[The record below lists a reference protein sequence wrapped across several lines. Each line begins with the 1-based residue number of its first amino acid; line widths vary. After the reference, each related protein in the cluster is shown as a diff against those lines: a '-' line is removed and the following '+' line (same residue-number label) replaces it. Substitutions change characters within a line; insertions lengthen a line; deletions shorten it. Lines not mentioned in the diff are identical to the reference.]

1 MKSRNETSLT
11 RWSER
16 ILEQGRPY
24 SFFVCILLVGL
35 VLRLIFHWQDLGD
48 AVVAGSMLVLLG
60 LVAQSVVNRE

>member
-1 MKSRNETSLT
+1 MKSRNETSLA

-16 ILEQGRPY
+16 IFDKGQPY
-24 SFFVCILLVGL
+24 LVFVCFLLIGL